1 MRQYWRSA
9 NLLNPLPVVLVTCA
23 DENGKANV
31 MTAAWVGTICSD
43 PVMLSVSIRKSR
55 YSHEIISKT
64 KQLVIN
70 LTNENLALFTDYAG
84 IYSGRKVDKL
94 NVKVNIRLI

>member
-70 LTNENLALFTDYAG
+70 LMKILPYLRIMRESILEE
-84 IYSGRKVDKL
+84 K
-94 NVKVNIRLI
+94 

>member
-55 YSHEIISKT
+55 YSHVIISKT

-70 LTNENLALFTDYAG
+70 LMKILPYLRIMRESILEE
-84 IYSGRKVDKL
+84 K
-94 NVKVNIRLI
+94 